1 MNPNAVSFAEIE
13 YNPNSVN
20 YFIRFKEQLKGNI
33 KWNYNRFELLNI
45 TKDQLKEFIMKINEE
60 KYELEETF

>member
-1 MNPNAVSFAEIE
+1 
-13 YNPNSVN
+13 
-20 YFIRFKEQLKGNI
+20 LKGNI